1 MSIAITPDQNVA
13 ELLSGWPEV
22 IPLFLARRMS
32 CVGCTMA
39 RFENLT
45 DISKIYGLDLTEF
58 LSEINDM
65 LALQA
70 LSPQSNNRRNLE

>member
-1 MSIAITPDQNVA
+1 MDIMITPDQNVA

-39 RFENLT
+39 RFEDLS
-45 DISKIYGLDLTEF
+45 DISKIYGLDLAHF
-58 LSEINDM
+58 LSEINDL
-65 LALQA
+65 LALQSSPP
-70 LSPQSNNRRNLE
+70 LSNEKRNLR